1 MPGNFSKVR
10 KLMLSPV
17 LLLPALPLVVHAQTS
32 PDEKTLVIAQSV
44 DVDTFDPSNV
54 NSRAEANVANHIFGS
69 LYTVDDKGSIVPYLA
84 KSYKLSDDGK
94 EMTFTLNDGLTCQD
108 GEALTAED
116 VAYTFQG
123 AANPDNKFTG
133 NTAGFV
139 LDAISYADA
148 KVVDPLNVTIVMKK
162 YQSIALGLIAEVG
175 IHCKDSYEKM
185 SLEDAAQH
193 PIGSGPY
200 KFVDR
205 VKDDYV
211 ELAKYDG
218 FKLFTP
224 TFDRLIWRV
233 IPEASTR
240 VAELLAGNVDIIAN
254 VPADQVDAVNNSGS
268 AKVEAVQGTRRMY
281 VGFNLAPEFATMP
294 GGDAIQKSDVRV
306 ALQYAVDVP
315 TICKTLLG
323 TECKR
328 AATMVNDPNGN
339 PAIEPYP
346 YDPKK
351 AEELL
356 DAAGYPRKAD
366 GTRFEITFQGPRGR
380 YLNDA
385 AVVQAIAQY
394 LSDVGVKINLEIKD
408 WSSEYVPLVRKHQ
421 VGPLFFLGTGG
432 DTWSAIYDMSDISAP
447 DASTNYTGWNN
458 PKWFELW
465 NSLADIRDAAKERDV
480 INQMLQ
486 VMHDDPPWLFLYFQ
500 PDFYG
505 VSNRVDWQARRDE
518 QIIVNNVTIKAS

>member
-1 MPGNFSKVR
+1 MPRNFSKIS
-10 KLMLSPV
+10 KLLTLSAMLLV
-17 LLLPALPLVVHAQTS
+17 ALPFVVRAQTA

-54 NSRAEANVANHIFGS
+54 NSRAEANVSEHIFGS
-69 LYTVDDKGSIVPYLA
+69 LYTVDDNGTIIPYLA
-84 KSYKLSDDGK
+84 KSSKLSEDGK
-94 EMTFTLNDGLTCQD
+94 ELTFTLNEGLTCHD

-116 VAYTFQG
+116 VAYTFQR

-139 LDAISYADA
+139 LDAISYSD
-148 KVVDPLNVTIVMKK
+148 VRVDGPLDVTIIMKR

-185 SLEDAAQH
+185 TLEQAAET

-200 KFVDR
+200 KFVNR

-211 ELAKYDG
+211 ELEKYDG

-224 TFDRLIWRV
+224 NFDRLIWRV

-240 VAELLAGNVDIIAN
+240 VAELLAGNVDIISN
-254 VPADQVDAVNNSGS
+254 VPADQVEAINNSGS
-268 AKVEAVQGTRRMY
+268 AMVDAVQGTRRIY
-281 VGFNLAPEFATMP
+281 VGFNLAPEFAALP
-294 GGDAIQKSDVRV
+294 GGDAIQKTDVRV

-323 TECKR
+323 TECTR
-328 AATMVNDPNGN
+328 AASMVNPPNGN
-339 PAIEPYP
+339 PNLEPYP

-356 DAAGYPRKAD
+356 DAAGYPRKED

-394 LSDVGVKINLEIKD
+394 LSDVGLKINLEIKD
-408 WSSEYVPLVRKHQ
+408 WSSDYVPLVRQHK

-432 DTWSAIYDMSDISAP
+432 DTWSAIYDMSDLPSP
-447 DASTNYTGWNN
+447 DASTNYTGWSN

-465 NSLADIRDAAKERDV
+465 DSLADIHDPAKEREV
-480 INQMLQ
+480 INEMLQ
-486 VMHDDPPWLFLYFQ
+486 VMHDDPPWLFLYMQ

-505 VSNRVDWQARRDE
+505 VSNRIEWSARRDE
-518 QIIVNNVTIKAS
+518 HVVVMNAKVKS